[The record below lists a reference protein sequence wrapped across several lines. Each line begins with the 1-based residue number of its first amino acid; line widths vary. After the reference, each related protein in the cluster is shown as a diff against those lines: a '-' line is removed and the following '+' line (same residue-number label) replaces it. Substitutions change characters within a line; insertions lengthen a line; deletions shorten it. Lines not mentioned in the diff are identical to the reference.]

1 MYLGHTND
9 LKLDEYTVL
18 KQCNNRNVLVNSD
31 GYKLVSNVCPHQES
45 LISKCNG
52 VGKRTCPYHGWT
64 FQSDGTNLGSGTSQ
78 CKNTTPLDSN
88 DTYIWNNLVFSKP
101 FNIDYNVN
109 LEHMQLVEQRVDSVA
124 SDYRNIVD
132 LFLDVEHIPLI
143 HRNVYD
149 TIGLSKIQAV
159 DWRYFDGGSLQIVD
173 RNSNSF
179 DQHLIES
186 ERQASAF
193 WLCVYPN
200 TMIEYQ
206 PGSLFVTV
214 ATSTN
219 EVIVYKYR
227 DTRYSDESYTINNT
241 VWETAW
247 QQDKEQAEMITVFT
261 SKNLCDAK
269 KHYRMSLNGGA
280 L

>member
-9 LKLDEYTVL
+9 LKTDEYTVL
-18 KQCNNRNVLVNSD
+18 KQCNNRNVLVNNN

-45 LISKCNG
+45 IISKSNG
-52 VGKRTCPYHGWT
+52 VGKRSCPYHGWT
-64 FQSDGTNLGSGTSQ
+64 FTSDGTNLGSGTTQ
-78 CKNTTPLDSN
+78 CKNTTSLDSN
-88 DTYIWNNLVFSKP
+88 KTYIWNNLVFSEP
-101 FNIDYNVN
+101 FNFDYTVN
-109 LEHMQLVEQRVDSVA
+109 LEHMQLVEQRVDNVN

-143 HRNVYD
+143 HHNVYD
-149 TIGLSKIQAV
+149 TVGLAKIHAV
-159 DWRYFDGGSLQIVD
+159 EWSYFERGCLQKVE
-173 RNSNSF
+173 RNSSSF

-186 ERQASAF
+186 EKNNGAF

-214 ATSTN
+214 AVSN
-219 EVIVYKYR
+219 SRVIVYKYR
-227 DTRYSDESYTINNT
+227 DSRYTDESYTINST

-247 QQDKEQAEMITVFT
+247 EQDKEQAELLTTFT
-261 SKNLCDAK
+261 SKNLCEAK
-269 KHYRMSLNGGA
+269 NHYRMFLKGA
-280 L
+280 GS